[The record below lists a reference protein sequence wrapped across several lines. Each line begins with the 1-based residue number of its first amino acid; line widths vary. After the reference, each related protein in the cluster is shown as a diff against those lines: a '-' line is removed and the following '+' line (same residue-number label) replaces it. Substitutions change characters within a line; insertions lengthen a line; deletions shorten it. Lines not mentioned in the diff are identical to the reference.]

1 MVRARASEELPEAP
15 RPRGKRCF
23 VDIFSWRVFAPDH
36 AVAIALE
43 HFGGTAS
50 VTVLTR

>member
-1 MVRARASEELPEAP
+1 VRAPQRSCRRLHA
-15 RPRGKRCF
+15 RVGRRCF
-23 VDIFSWRVFAPDH
+23 VDIFSCRAFRADH

-43 HFGGTAS
+43 HLGGTAS